1 MTQSK
6 KMKIVQCSV
15 CKRDMMRSQ
24 RMDFMACNE
33 CKKKAQKE
41 KYNAIRNET
50 NISPKVKKET

>member
-41 KYNAIRNET
+41 VRQALKNE
-50 NISPKVKKET
+50 KKTS

>member
-24 RMDFMACNE
+24 RMDFMVCPE

-41 KYNAIRNET
+41 KYNALKNEANNST
-50 NISPKVKKET
+50 EAKS

>member
-50 NISPKVKKET
+50 NISPKA